1 MDFIEVNISI
11 DPDTETNREIL
22 ISALDELGF
31 DSWWEEADIFR
42 AYISD
47 ENYKAENLQ
56 KLQAELA
63 PEIRFSFKADTL
75 PDKNWNEVWE
85 SNFEPV
91 IINEHC
97 AVRAPFHPPMDNYKY
112 ELIIEPQ
119 MSFGTAHHETT
130 AMILNMMTDM
140 NMQGSQ
146 VLDMGSGTGVLAVM
160 ARLKGASKV
169 DAVDNDQWAFNN
181 TRENIARNSQQ
192 VEVLLGD
199 VDIVEDR
206 KYDFILANINRNILL
221 RHIPYYAKMLT
232 NGGKIIFS
240 GFYTEDL
247 ESIREKAETY
257 KLHLINYDSRRNWV
271 AALFT
276 A

>member
-11 DPDTETNREIL
+11 HPDTETNREIL

-42 AYISD
+42 AYISHD
-47 ENYKAENLQ
+47 SYKEESLQNLKAQ
-56 KLQAELA
+56 LA
-63 PEIRFSFKADTL
+63 PEIEFSFKADTL

-91 IINEHC
+91 IINEYC
-97 AVRAPFHPPMDNYKY
+97 AVRAPFHPPMPDYKY

-140 NMQGSQ
+140 DMQDSQ

-160 ARLKGASKV
+160 ARLKGASKI
-169 DAVDNDQWAFNN
+169 DAVDNDEWAFNN
-181 TRENIARNSQQ
+181 TKENIARNNQD

-199 VDIVEDR
+199 VDIVQDR
-206 KYDFILANINRNILL
+206 KYDIILANINRNILL
-221 RHIPYYAKMLT
+221 RHIPFYAKMLN
-232 NGGKIIFS
+232 NGGRIIFS

-247 ESIREKAETY
+247 ESIKEKAEAY

-271 AALFT
+271 AALFS